1 MEEEEIVKSAQVI
14 SAVLKALAG
23 LGVIAIAAWA
33 VRFALNKH

>member
-23 LGVIAIAAWA
+23 LGVIVLATW
-33 VRFALNKH
+33 VLRFALNKH